1 MRWSSTKNH
10 RSLLDFSGVG
20 AGEEQEKDS
29 RCCKKK
35 KVDWAAKKLILDR
48 RKNFRWV
55 VVQSGT
61 SKKKTNQK

>member
-10 RSLLDFSGVG
+10 RLSLLDFSGVG

-29 RCCKKK
+29 RCYKK

-48 RKNFRWV
+48 KKNFRWV

-61 SKKKTNQK
+61 SKKEN